1 MIVQYN
7 ITTVKGLKS
16 KEKCPKILVFMNL
29 FQGGG
34 VIKHKCIILPIFRK
48 DMATRSKLRLNYS
61 YYEPFYSKLD
71 VF

>member
-7 ITTVKGLKS
+7 TTTVKGLENE
-16 KEKCPKILVFMNL
+16 EKMYWVFSHHE
-29 FQGGG
+29 FVPRGG
-34 VIKHKCIILPIFRK
+34 VIKPKCIILPIFRK

>member
-1 MIVQYN
+1 
-7 ITTVKGLKS
+7 
-16 KEKCPKILVFMNL
+16 MNL

-34 VIKHKCIILPIFRK
+34 VIKPKRIILPIFRK

-61 YYEPFYSKLD
+61 YYEPFYSKVD